1 MSPSIGACQENLSA
15 KATVS
20 TYPFT
25 LGALRKHVFLSV
37 PRIPLSQT
45 VVGWPMELVS
55 RTMQEIKVL
64 PACSIESGTGE

>member
-25 LGALRKHVFLSV
+25 LGALRKQQFLSV
-37 PRIPLSQT
+37 PRIPLNQT
-45 VVGWPMELVS
+45 VVGWPMQLVT
-55 RTMQEIKVL
+55 RTL
-64 PACSIESGTGE
+64 

>member
-37 PRIPLSQT
+37 PRIPLNQT
-45 VVGWPMELVS
+45 VVGWPMQLVT
-55 RTMQEIKVL
+55 RTL
-64 PACSIESGTGE
+64 

>member
-1 MSPSIGACQENLSA
+1 M
-15 KATVS
+15 
-20 TYPFT
+20 
-25 LGALRKHVFLSV
+25 FLSV
-37 PRIPLSQT
+37 PRIPLNQT